1 MVALERGDL
10 RRHPVHP
17 VVAGQLAFAIARFL
31 GEAAQHREQP
41 GAREQR
47 KRARVLRE
55 KRVELLQRLVRRP
68 RTGREC
74 QLVAHTRGKLSAEP
88 RVPERLLGCLRPVV
102 PAAAEV
108 GHPVAKR
115 TPGVHETG
123 VVSGLLK
130 QRQRLSRKPLQLV
143 DVRIGHQPRAVEGG
157 HGTGKGLTGLIP
169 GGAGSLRSGVG
180 DIDGFSVQLE
190 SLGEVEFERDIQ
202 PQRPRQVERS
212 VEQPGGGTVV
222 APPERAPAGG
232 GKSLARALRL
242 RVIGLTE
249 LCLVADGLL
258 EVVAEN
264 LIQLDQASAVR
275 LQPAGES
282 VVQLGPGRFR
292 QRVVGSIPNQDVPEA
307 KGVLSRKSRLL
318 WANQLLADER
328 REARSHLGLARE
340 GLHRSA
346 VEDLALDRSTF
357 EYRSLRELQLVEASG
372 EQGLQGRWHDRVAAC
387 LAGSAL
393 MKRGLPPEAWMM
405 FSRRSAEITSGIS
418 SSTCCSASGSRR
430 SATGHSGRRP
440 MRLARAIQRSKMAA
454 PAESNA
460 TCSTRSRKVS
470 SAQWR
475 SSKTQ
480 TSGASSSSSLRKAQ
494 AISSAEVPSSVW
506 PSRERRE
513 AAAAGSDGSASSCF
527 SASTTG
533 Q

>member
-1 MVALERGDL
+1 M
-10 RRHPVHP
+10 
-17 VVAGQLAFAIARFL
+17 
-31 GEAAQHREQP
+31 
-41 GAREQR
+41 
-47 KRARVLRE
+47 
-55 KRVELLQRLVRRP
+55 
-68 RTGREC
+68 
-74 QLVAHTRGKLSAEP
+74 AHTRGKLSAEP

-143 DVRIGHQPRAVEGG
+143 DVRIGRQPRAVEGG

-372 EQGLQGRWHDRVAAC
+372 EQGLQGRWHDHVAAC
-387 LAGSAL
+387 LAGHRHHLGDEEGIAARGVDDVL
-393 MKRGLPPEAWMM
+393 AQVRRDHLRDQLVYMLLGERLEAKRDRPFRAAPDEVGAGHTEEQDGRAGREQRDVLDQVEEGLLRPVEVVEDADK
-405 FSRRSAEITSGIS
+405 RCLLLEQLAEGP
-418 SSTCCSASGSRR
+418 GDLL
-430 SATGHSGRRP
+430 GRGP
-440 MRLARAIQRSKMAA
+440 LIRLAQQGAEGGCCGGIGRKRVELLQRLDHRPIGDPLPVGEAA
-454 PAESNA
+454 
-460 TCSTRSRKVS
+460 
-470 SAQWR
+470 
-475 SSKTQ
+475 
-480 TSGASSSSSLRKAQ
+480 SLHDLG
-494 AISSAEVPSSVW
+494 IDPGE
-506 PSRERRE
+506 ELGRE
-513 AAAAGSDGSASSCF
+513 ARLAYSGVADQRDKLAAALVVG
-527 SASTTG
+527 TLPRLL
-533 Q
+533 